1 MEKFETQE
9 MIRMAHHAMIGA
21 RQDWIEP
28 DASEYDD
35 EGIYRGPD
43 WEAEEAE
50 REAEEAEREAEKEEY
65 WREELADMA
74 RQEYREG
81 LASIKYYG
89 EDDYD
94 AEGWE

>member
-9 MIRMAHHAMIGA
+9 MIRMAHVAMISA

-28 DASEYDD
+28 DDTEYDE

-43 WEAEEAE
+43 WEAE
-50 REAEEAEREAEKEEY
+50 REAEAEAEAEEY

-89 EDDYD
+89 EDDYY
-94 AEGWE
+94 ERGF